1 MITISTAR
9 AIAEEITTQA
19 TLERM
24 KDFAWIRPDLTDEE
38 KVRYGLYAT
47 MPGFLAGFNDYN
59 DRQIQDMGDGVLAQ
73 SYDRGAECAMRRQ
86 RIQFKSAG
94 AVRTR
99 T

>member
-1 MITISTAR
+1 MR
-9 AIAEEITTQA
+9 A

-24 KDFAWIRPDLTDEE
+24 KGFAWIMPLSDEE

-73 SYDRGAECAMRRQ
+73 SYDRGAECAMRRL
-86 RIQFKSAG
+86 RIQI
-94 AVRTR
+94 
-99 T
+99 